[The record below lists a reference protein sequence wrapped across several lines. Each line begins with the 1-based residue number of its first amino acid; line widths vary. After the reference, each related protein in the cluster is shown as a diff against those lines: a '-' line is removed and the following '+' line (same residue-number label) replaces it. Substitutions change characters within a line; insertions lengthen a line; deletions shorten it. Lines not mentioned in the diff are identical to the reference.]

1 MDLHIPLMVYSSGL
15 LVHSGKT
22 NLELCSFKRQCFKP
36 AGSGH
41 LSFLLHTRKTTAGSQ
56 SAKVPLAN
64 QGQRRER
71 LVRKKAQTSSVVNIY
86 LVRGFLFL

>member
-1 MDLHIPLMVYSSGL
+1 MVCSSGL

-36 AGSGH
+36 AGSDPPFIPAPYQEDNRRI
-41 LSFLLHTRKTTAGSQ
+41 SECEGS
-56 SAKVPLAN
+56 LTN

-71 LVRKKAQTSSVVNIY
+71 LVRKKAQNSSVVNIY